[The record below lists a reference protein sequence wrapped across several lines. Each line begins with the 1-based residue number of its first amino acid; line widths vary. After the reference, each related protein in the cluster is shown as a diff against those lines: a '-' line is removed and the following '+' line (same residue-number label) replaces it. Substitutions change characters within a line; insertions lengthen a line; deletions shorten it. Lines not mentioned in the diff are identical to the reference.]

1 MKKNIQRA
9 NTLIEAIPYIKKFN
23 SKTIVFKYGGS
34 IGSEDFSNFARDLVL
49 MKLVGIKPKTKKV
62 IKRISN
68 AGFVSFHFSQCS

>member
-34 IGSEDFSNFARDLVL
+34 IGSEDFSDWLD
-49 MKLVGIKPKTKKV
+49 KPNPLRTFDSKN
-62 IKRISN
+62 SGGPEFYGLFYN
-68 AGFVSFHFSQCS
+68 L